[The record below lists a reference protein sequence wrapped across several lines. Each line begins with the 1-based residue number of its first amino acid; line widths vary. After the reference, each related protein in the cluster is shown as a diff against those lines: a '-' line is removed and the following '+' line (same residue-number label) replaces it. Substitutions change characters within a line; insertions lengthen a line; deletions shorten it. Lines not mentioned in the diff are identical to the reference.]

1 MTIYKY
7 FSQHSGFFILPFVI
21 VPLGIHFL
29 IKQIL
34 LLKPKIKHFID
45 TDLEYYNKKKDR
57 FIYIFK
63 DSFVKY
69 NLNIDP
75 IFYIKVELDEL
86 MKNNSNYLER
96 HWKSKVL
103 IETTPRGNI
112 IMFYNPY
119 KLGFYYYSDSTGI
132 PYPILNAVAMKYV
145 TVFYCRDFFVD
156 EHFVQNSKK
165 NGLLIFDSPLL
176 PILFTEPKSLII
188 NKKQSTNI
196 DGPFAKLKNYKT
208 NPIVANLVAIK
219 IAQKSTI
226 YFFYNK
232 FITIIK
238 DFTMS
243 FSFDPLWGSSENRRF
258 APPGGSAK
266 RPIRD
271 SVKSGFLLVADEPK
285 KIPIIV
291 SKIGEP
297 EKEYNFNRFMRV
309 GYVKDFKPLNVVKDF
324 SKVNGFQSNL
334 LENLSTETNLQK
346 QVMSYKD
353 YKIMEGFRSR

>member
-45 TDLEYYNKKKDR
+45 PDLEYYNKKKDR

-119 KLGFYYYSDSTGI
+119 KLGFSYYSDSTGI

-208 NPIVANLVAIK
+208 NPIVANLVATK
-219 IAQKSTI
+219 IAKKSTI

-243 FSFDPLWGSSENRRF
+243 
-258 APPGGSAK
+258 
-266 RPIRD
+266 IRD

-353 YKIMEGFRSR
+353 YKIMK